1 MSHRRTFLKQL
12 GAATTATGAL
22 GTATARTAT
31 SALGTI
37 ATSADGDAE
46 FDTTSAKSANLEFD
60 YPWQFISR
68 RSAVM
73 GKNGMVA
80 TSHPL
85 AAQVGV
91 QTLQQGGNA
100 ADAAVATAAMSNFVE
115 PHMTSIGGDMFA
127 LTHFDG
133 EFKALNGS
141 GRAPQAA
148 DIDTYR
154 NRTDKTEDGEPIIP
168 AEGGL
173 PVTVPGAVDGFYQL
187 IDRYGTWEF
196 GELLQPV
203 IEYARQGVPVTEY
216 IAAQMEAAAPRV
228 SEFDAFADTFLIDG
242 DPPQPEQVFENPD
255 YADSLERIAE
265 NGIETF
271 YGGELGA
278 EIVEMVQNHDGVM
291 TLSDLE
297 SHESTWGDP
306 ISTEYRGIEV
316 LEHPPN
322 TQGVVALQAL
332 NILENFKV
340 CEDPTDPERLHRM
353 IEAIKI
359 AFADGYEFITDPE
372 AEAIPIET
380 MLSERYASERA
391 GEIGSSV
398 GAYEPRADRPG
409 DTVYLTVVDGDGNA
423 VSLINSGYFAFA
435 SGLVVGG
442 FTLQNR
448 GYSFSLNADEA
459 NAIEPGKRPFHTLV
473 PAMLAENGDF
483 RASFG
488 VMGGDI
494 QPQGHMQVVAN
505 LVDSELNP
513 QAALD
518 TPRFRFIEDHE
529 VTLETSRLPEETI
542 EDLRQRGHDVITE
555 EEYFV
560 PDVNHY
566 GGGQLIVRRENG
578 TLIGGSEPRR
588 DGQAIGF

>member
-12 GAATTATGAL
+12 GATTA
-22 GTATARTAT
+22 AT
-31 SALGTI
+31 SALGTGI
-37 ATSADGDAE
+37 ASADGDLE
-46 FDTTSAKSANLEFD
+46 TNTDLISTESTTLEFE
-60 YPWQFISR
+60 YPWQFIGR

-73 GKNGMVA
+73 AQNGMVA

-100 ADAAVATAAMSNFVE
+100 ADAAVATATMLNFVE
-115 PHMTSIGGDMFA
+115 PQMTSIGGDMFA

-154 NRTDKTEDGEPIIP
+154 ERTDATEDGEPIVP
-168 AEGGL
+168 TEGGL
-173 PVTVPGAVDGFYQL
+173 SVTVPGAVDGFHQL
-187 IDRYGTWEF
+187 AERYGTREF
-196 GELLQPV
+196 SDLLQPT
-203 IEYARQGVPVTEY
+203 IDYARQGVPVSEY
-216 IAAQMEAAAPRV
+216 VAAQQEAAAPRV
-228 SEFDAFADTFLIDG
+228 SDFDAFAETFLTDG
-242 DPPQPEQVFENPD
+242 ETPSPEQLFENPAF
-255 YADSLERIAE
+255 ADSLERIAE
-265 NGIETF
+265 DGIETF
-271 YGGELGA
+271 YGGDLGK
-278 EIVEMVQNHDGVM
+278 EIVETVQEYDGVM
-291 TLSDLE
+291 ELSDLE
-297 SHESTWGDP
+297 AHESTWRDP
-306 ISTEYRGIEV
+306 IRTEYRGIEV

-332 NILENFKV
+332 NILENFEIS
-340 CEDPTDPERLHRM
+340 EDPTDPERLHHM
-353 IEAIKI
+353 IEAVKI
-359 AFADGYEFITDPE
+359 AFADAYEFVTDPE
-372 AEAIPIET
+372 AEEIPLDR
-380 MLSERYASERA
+380 MLSKEYASERA

-398 GAYEPRADRPG
+398 GEYEPQADGPSN
-409 DTVYLTVVDGDGNA
+409 TVYLTVVDGDGNA
-423 VSLINSGYFAFA
+423 VSLINSGFSVFA

-442 FTLQNR
+442 FILQNR
-448 GYSFSLNADEA
+448 GQSFSLDPDDA
-459 NAIEPGKRPFHTLV
+459 NALEPNKRPFHTLV

-483 RASFG
+483 RGSFG

-505 LVDSELNP
+505 LIDSGLNP

-542 EDLRQRGHDVITE
+542 EDLRQRNHDVMTE

-560 PDVNHY
+560 PDANHY
-566 GGGQLIVRRENG
+566 GGGQLIIRKDDG

-588 DGQAIGF
+588 DGQAVGF